1 MLLLIMER
9 YSSILR
15 LLERVVGIRV
25 KITADIV

>member
-1 MLLLIMER
+1 MLLLIMEQ

-15 LLERVVGIRV
+15 LLDRVVGIRV

>member
-15 LLERVVGIRV
+15 LLDRVVGIRV